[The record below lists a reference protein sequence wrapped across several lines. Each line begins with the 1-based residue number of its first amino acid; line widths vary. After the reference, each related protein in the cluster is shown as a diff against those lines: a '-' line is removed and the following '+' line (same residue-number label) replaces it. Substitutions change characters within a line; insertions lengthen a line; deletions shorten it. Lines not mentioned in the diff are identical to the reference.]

1 MEMKCS
7 FATNALVQYDKWS
20 PIKHCFLKMVCL
32 KKYSK
37 EILKKFQMEECKA
50 ASTPMNQREKFIKKD
65 GADKG

>member
-1 MEMKCS
+1 
-7 FATNALVQYDKWS
+7 
-20 PIKHCFLKMVCL
+20 MVCL